1 MPEIPTLGQLTLLV
15 AAVAMFV
22 AAEAFSLLRLR
33 GSERHRIAAKAFL
46 YWGITF
52 ALGVL
57 IWHSVR
63 RGTWRPLQDNFDAL
77 VWLALLLALFVAYT
91 QRVHPLRG
99 LDWFILPI
107 VGGLLIAAAVF
118 GRAEP
123 HEYLGTVWSS
133 IHLVSAFGGTAA
145 FAVAA
150 AVGAMYLVVDRRL
163 RTKRPALFGSL
174 ERLEHFTRVSVG
186 LGFPLLTVGL
196 ITGFVLAF
204 DTHGSSNS
212 APPWYEIP
220 KVWLAFAAWLVYAL
234 VLHAPI
240 NPVFRG
246 RRAAMLSVVGFVL
259 LLGTLVALQFTPGG
273 PR

>member
-1 MPEIPTLGQLTLLV
+1 MPEIPTLGQLTLLL

-22 AAEAFSLLRLR
+22 TAEAFSLLRLR
-33 GSERHRIAAKAFL
+33 GSEGHRIASKAFL
-46 YWGITF
+46 YWGISF
-52 ALGVL
+52 GLGVL
-57 IWHSVR
+57 VWHSVR
-63 RGTWRPLQDNFDAL
+63 RGSWRPLQDNFDAL
-77 VWLALLLALFVAYT
+77 VWLALLLALFIAYT

-107 VGGLLIAAAVF
+107 VTGLLVAAAVF
-118 GRAEP
+118 GRAKP
-123 HEYLGTVWSS
+123 HEYVGTAWAS
-133 IHLVSAFGGTAA
+133 IHLLTAFGGTAA

-150 AVGAMYLVVDRRL
+150 AVGAMYLIVDRRL
-163 RTKRPALFGSL
+163 RSKRPASLGSL

-196 ITGFVLAF
+196 ITGFVLTF
-204 DTHGSSNS
+204 DVRGSN
-212 APPWYEIP
+212 APFEWYESP

-246 RRAAMLSVVGFVL
+246 RRAAMLSVLGFVL
-259 LLGTLVALQFTPGG
+259 LMGTLVALQFTPGG
-273 PR
+273 AR

>member
-1 MPEIPTLGQLTLLV
+1 MPEIPTLGQLMLLF

-22 AAEAFSLLRLR
+22 AAEVLSLLRLWAGDR
-33 GSERHRIAAKAFL
+33 YRIPAKACF
-46 YWGITF
+46 YGGIAF
-52 ALGVL
+52 GLGVL
-57 IWHSVR
+57 VWHSAR
-63 RGTWRPLQDNFDAL
+63 RGSWLPLADNFDAL

-107 VGGLLIAAAVF
+107 VGMLLVAAAIF
-118 GRAEP
+118 GRAKP
-123 HEYLGTVWSS
+123 HEYVGTVWSS
-133 IHLVSAFGGTAA
+133 IHLFTAFGGTAA

-150 AVGAMYLVVDRRL
+150 AVGAMYLIADRRL
-163 RTKRPALFGSL
+163 RSKRPAPLGSL

-204 DTHGSSNS
+204 DTHGSSTS
-212 APPWYEIP
+212 PSRWYESP
-220 KVWLAFAAWLVYAL
+220 KVWLAFAAWLVFAL
-234 VLHAPI
+234 VLHAPM

-246 RRAAMLSVVGFVL
+246 RRAAMLSVLGFVL
-259 LLGTLVALQFTPGG
+259 LIGTLVALQFTPGG
-273 PR
+273 GR

>member
-1 MPEIPTLGQLTLLV
+1 MPEIPTLGQLTLLF

-22 AAEAFSLLRLR
+22 AAEVFSLLRLR
-33 GSERHRIAAKAFL
+33 GEERYRVSAKACF
-46 YWGITF
+46 YCGII
-52 ALGVL
+52 LGMGVL
-57 IWHSVR
+57 VWHSFR
-63 RGTWRPLQDNFDAL
+63 RGSWLPLSDNFDAL
-77 VWLALLLALFVAYT
+77 IWLALLLALFVAYT

-107 VGGLLIAAAVF
+107 VAMLLVAAAVF
-118 GRAEP
+118 GRVKP
-123 HEYLGTVWSS
+123 KDYVGTVWSS
-133 IHLVSAFGGTAA
+133 IHLLTAFGGTAA

-150 AVGAMYLVVDRRL
+150 AVGAMYLIADRRL
-163 RTKRPALFGSL
+163 RSKRPASLGSL

-204 DTHGSSNS
+204 DHRGNINS
-212 APPWYEIP
+212 GPPWYENP

-234 VLHAPI
+234 VLHAPM

-259 LLGTLVALQFTPGG
+259 LIGTLVALQFTPGG
-273 PR
+273 GR